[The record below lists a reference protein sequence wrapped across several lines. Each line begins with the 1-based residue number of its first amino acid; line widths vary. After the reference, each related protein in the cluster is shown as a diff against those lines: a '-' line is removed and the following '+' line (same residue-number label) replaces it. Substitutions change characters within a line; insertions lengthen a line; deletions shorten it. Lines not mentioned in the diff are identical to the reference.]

1 VVLGLFRLIFGF
13 VLGLV
18 FLGCF
23 RQRLNEWRIGVE
35 LRAGAS
41 PSPLLTVFSPASLN
55 ALQLGDA

>member
-1 VVLGLFRLIFGF
+1 MVLGLFSLVFGF

-41 PSPLLTVFSPASLN
+41 PSPLLAVFAPASLN

>member
-1 VVLGLFRLIFGF
+1 MVLGLFNLVFGF
-13 VLGLV
+13 VLGLL

-35 LRAGAS
+35 LGAGAS
-41 PSPLLTVFSPASLN
+41 PPTLLAVFTAASLN